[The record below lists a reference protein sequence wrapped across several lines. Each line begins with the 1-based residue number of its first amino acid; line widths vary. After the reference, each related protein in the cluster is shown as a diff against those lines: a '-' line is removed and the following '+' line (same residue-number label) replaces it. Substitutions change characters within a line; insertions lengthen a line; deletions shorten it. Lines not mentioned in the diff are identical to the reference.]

1 MYCPTDRKELSRNLT
16 TMYLECKICGHKVSD
31 VLTENHL
38 RTILTEDQALQTI
51 KDQLKEKDRFRIIK
65 LHVCRVNKR
74 NVPLIAR
81 IAKAHPELCT
91 VRSTETGD
99 LIVEISK
106 CLKTSNIKTIFEE
119 EHSDLKNAPTFNYEG
134 RVYKILR
141 LMNPYDDKGVWVNS
155 DVSASKSDSIAVYK
169 KINEL
174 VKENKDE
181 IIRFKGT
188 MGGGEESYGI
198 ILVTDEFIEEFVVT
212 IESMPVPD
220 GTIKDHLWFV
230 PFTPPND
237 EFILSKI
244 RDSL

>member
-1 MYCPTDRKELSRNLT
+1 MYCPTDKKELSRNLN

-31 VLTENHL
+31 ALTEIHL

-51 KDQLKEKDRFRIIK
+51 KDQLKEKDRFRVIK

-74 NVPLIAR
+74 NVPLIVKV
-81 IAKAHPELCT
+81 AKTHPELCT
-91 VRSTETGD
+91 YRTTDTGD
-99 LIVEISK
+99 SIVEISK
-106 CLKTSNIKTIFEE
+106 SMKTSNIKTIFEE
-119 EHSDLKNAPTFNYEG
+119 EHSDLKNAPIFHYNDRDY
-134 RVYKILR
+134 RILR
-141 LMNPYDDKGVWVNS
+141 LMNPYDDKGVWINS

-174 VKENKDE
+174 VEKNKEE

-188 MGGGEESYGI
+188 MGGGEDSYGI
-198 ILVTDEFIEEFVVT
+198 ILVTDAFIEEFVVT

-244 RDSL
+244 RDL